1 MNILMNGLTLE
12 LLQGD
17 ITELPV
23 DAIVNAAN
31 SQLVLGSGVAGAIAR
46 KGGSSIQ
53 AECND
58 IGGCPVGSAV
68 ITGAGS
74 LPATY
79 VIHAV
84 GPRYGEGD
92 EERKLA
98 GATRTSLQLAKQ
110 HSLREIAFPAI
121 STGVFGYPMADCARI
136 MLRTILDFA
145 QNDHGSVQRVIM
157 CLWDSDAL
165 DTFVGELSRQ
175 FSM

>member
-1 MNILMNGLTLE
+1 MNILINGLTLE

-31 SQLVLGSGVAGAIAR
+31 SELILGSGVAGAIAR
-46 KGGSSIQ
+46 KGGPTIQ
-53 AECND
+53 AECNE
-58 IGGCPVGSAV
+58 IGSCPVGGAV
-68 ITGAGS
+68 ITDAGS
-74 LPATY
+74 LPASY

-98 GATRTSLQLAKQ
+98 SATRASLQLAKQ
-110 HSLREIAFPAI
+110 RVLTDMAFPAI

-145 QNDHGSVQRVIM
+145 QNDHGSVRRVTM
-157 CLWDSDAL
+157 CLWDSDAM
-165 DTFVGELSRQ
+165 DVFTTELSRQ
-175 FSM
+175 FSQ

>member
-1 MNILMNGLTLE
+1 MNILLNGLTLE

-17 ITELPV
+17 ITGLPV

-31 SQLVLGSGVAGAIAR
+31 SDLILGSGVAGAIAR
-46 KGGSSIQ
+46 KGGPTIQ
-53 AECND
+53 AECD
-58 IGGCPVGSAV
+58 EIGGCPVGGAV

-74 LPATY
+74 LPSTY

-98 GATRTSLQLAKQ
+98 SATRASLQLAKQ
-110 HSLREIAFPAI
+110 HSLTDMAFPAI
-121 STGVFGYPMADCARI
+121 STGVFGYPMADCARV

-145 QNDHGSVQRVIM
+145 QSDHGSVRRVIV

-165 DTFVGELSRQ
+165 DTFTGELSRQ

>member
-1 MNILMNGLTLE
+1 MNILLNGLTLE

-31 SQLVLGSGVAGAIAR
+31 SDLILGSGVAGAIAR
-46 KGGSSIQ
+46 KGGPSIQ
-53 AECND
+53 AECNE

-68 ITGAGS
+68 ITGSGS
-74 LPATY
+74 LPCTY

-98 GATRTSLQLAKQ
+98 NATRASLQLAKQ
-110 HSLREIAFPAI
+110 HSLTDMAFPAI

-145 QNDHGSVQRVIM
+145 QSDHGSVRRVIM

-165 DTFVGELSRQ
+165 DIFTGELSRQ
-175 FSM
+175 FSL